1 MADIFSKNVLGLP
14 KIGPFIATFAQWLT
28 SSFIKTK
35 FGKKISAATSNN
47 FPLGYF
53 LIAEKLE

>member
-1 MADIFSKNVLGLP
+1 LTDIFAKNILHLP
-14 KIGPFIATFAQWLT
+14 LVGNSIARVTQWITLC
-28 SSFIKTK
+28 FIKTK
-35 FGKKISAATSNN
+35 FGKKISEGTSRS